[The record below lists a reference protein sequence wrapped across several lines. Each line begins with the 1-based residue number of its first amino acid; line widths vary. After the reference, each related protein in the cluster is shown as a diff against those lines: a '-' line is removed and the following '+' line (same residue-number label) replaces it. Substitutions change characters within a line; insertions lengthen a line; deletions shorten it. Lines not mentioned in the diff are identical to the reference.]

1 VLVAFALLQRLLLL
15 VLQRLQDKL
24 RHVLLHEVQVL
35 HRQEPWLLLLLLLQG
50 WSWKAKWWSRQ
61 RSLLLL
67 LQGLWCFC
75 GVPSAAPFA
84 HGNRCTAGLV
94 PAAFLQALL

>member
-35 HRQEPWLLLLLLLQG
+35 HRQEPWLLLLLYG
-50 WSWKAKWWSRQ
+50 WPWKAQWRSWQ
-61 RSLLLL
+61 PSLLLL
-67 LQGLWCFC
+67 LLQRLRRFSR
-75 GVPSAAPFA
+75 VPSTAPFA
-84 HGNRCTAGLV
+84 HEYRCTAGFVL
-94 PAAFLQALL
+94 AAFLQAL